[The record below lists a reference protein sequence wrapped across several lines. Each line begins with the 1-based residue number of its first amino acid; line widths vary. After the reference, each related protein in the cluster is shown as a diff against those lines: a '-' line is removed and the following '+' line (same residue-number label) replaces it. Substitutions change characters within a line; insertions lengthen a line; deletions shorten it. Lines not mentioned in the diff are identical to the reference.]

1 MLVQV
6 RVATA
11 ASDWIARGRSALG
24 WLTIASVLA
33 VAAVMLIPALLG
45 YGRYV
50 VTGGSMT
57 GTFDRGSIV
66 FDRAVPVDDLRI
78 GDVITY
84 RPPPDAHVRGILT
97 HRIVEVIRGPRGGRV
112 FRTKGDFNASP
123 DPWRFTLRARTQ
135 ARVEGHVP
143 YVGYALAVLGRR
155 DLRML
160 LIGVPALLF
169 GLAAAVRLWRDPEGK
184 PA

>member
-11 ASDWIARGRSALG
+11 ASDWIARGRSAFG
-24 WLTIASVLA
+24 WLAIAGATV
-33 VAAVMLIPALLG
+33 VAGVMLIPAALG

-57 GTFDRGSIV
+57 GTIDRGSIV
-66 FDRAVPVDDLRI
+66 FDRAVPVDDLRV

-84 RPPPDAHVRGILT
+84 RPPPDSHVRTILT
-97 HRIVEVIRGPRGGRV
+97 HRIVEVTRDADGRRT
-112 FRTKGDFNASP
+112 FRTKGDFNQSP
-123 DPWRFTLRARTQ
+123 DPWQFTLHGPTQ

-143 YVGYALAVLGRR
+143 YIGYALAVLGRR
-155 DLRML
+155 DLRVL

-169 GLAAAVRLWRDPEGK
+169 GIAVAVRLWRDPEGK